1 MRTYWSICVLI
12 GWTPKTSTRML
23 AGRERDGKGW
33 HGWGKKSGTDLGSLN
48 TTQISVFE
56 YYTDLGSLNTTQI

>member
-1 MRTYWSICVLI
+1 
-12 GWTPKTSTRML
+12 ML

-33 HGWGKKSGTDLGSLN
+33 HGWGKKAGTDLGSLN